1 MVRPLGRYLDLQ
13 SGDAGAQRVVLEC
26 HRGAEQSHQPVASE
40 LVDGAAVTL
49 HHGRGT
55 VEQLVHD
62 LLQPLGIQRG
72 RQLHRTHHVGEQH
85 GDLFMFTDG
94 STRSDRRTAAV
105 AEPSLI
111 AQISATRRTQRGR
124 PGDLIPHRRSSP
136 ASVPFMIAHCTGP
149 APFIS
154 SPPTFAR
161 VRAIT
166 NCTHCQ
172 RGRT

>member
-1 MVRPLGRYLDLQ
+1 MVRPHGRYLDLQ

-26 HRGAEQSHQPVASE
+26 HRGAEQSHQPVAGE

-62 LLQPLGIQRG
+62 LLEPLGIQRG
-72 RQLHRTHHVGEQH
+72 RQLHRTHHIGEQD
-85 GDLFMFTDG
+85 GDLLAFADR
-94 STRSDRRTAAV
+94 SIRSDGRTAAV
-105 AEPSLI
+105 AESRVG

-136 ASVPFMIAHCTGP
+136 ASVPFMIAHCVTP
-149 APFIS
+149 
-154 SPPTFAR
+154 
-161 VRAIT
+161 
-166 NCTHCQ
+166 
-172 RGRT
+172 